1 MSKPRFVIS
10 SPYDTYSGYGAR
22 SRDIIRAIIEMDKY
36 DVQLLPQ
43 RWGSTPWGFCDE
55 HKEWSFL
62 NDYVVSQDWNKVQPD
77 IWMQITIPSEF
88 QPVGKYNIGCTAG
101 IEATLCK
108 AEWVQGV
115 NRMDMNFVSSN
126 FSKEAFQNSIFTQND
141 KTTNQPIGQVKLEK
155 PIEVVLEGADLNTY
169 KTIPSNEITSFEEL
183 NQIPEKFAYLFV
195 GHWMNGNLGHDR
207 KNVGL
212 LVKAFYE
219 TFKNKKNSPALILK
233 TSVGVSSYSSRDEIL
248 DRILQIRKTVNSK
261 VLPNIYIL
269 NGEFDNTEMNML
281 YNHPRVKA
289 MVSLT
294 KGEGFGRPLLEFS
307 LSGKPVI
314 ATNWS
319 GHTDFLNPEFCGL
332 INGELENIHETAA
345 NQWLIKEAQW
355 FKPHNNEIATLLL
368 DVFKNYKDY
377 KVKGK
382 RQAFYAKTNFS
393 YDKMKERV
401 NELLENNIPNFPKL
415 TELKLPTL
423 KKL

>member
-22 SRDIIRAIIEMDKY
+22 SRDIIRAIIEIDKY

-393 YDKMKERV
+393 YDKMKEKV
-401 NELLENNIPNFPKL
+401 SELLEKNIPTFPQL

>member
-22 SRDIIRAIIEMDKY
+22 SRDIIRAIIEIDKY